1 MMWKDLNREHTLQG
15 KNKYKRNEETGLK
28 SKVKKKKIINEG
40 KVGNKRR
47 KIR

>member
-28 SKVKKKKIINEG
+28 SKVKKKD
-40 KVGNKRR
+40 NKWRESW
-47 KIR
+47 K